1 MAHAFA
7 ILLALLRG
15 LGALLEMARERQW
28 LKAGEQQALADL
40 LRKQAD
46 DLQKAENAREA
57 ARRDHARVPR
67 DRGLPDDGFRRD

>member
-7 ILLALLRG
+7 IVLALLRG
-15 LGALLEMARERQW
+15 LGALLDIARERQW

-46 DLQKAENAREA
+46 DLQKAEDAREA
-57 ARRDHARVPR
+57 ARRDHAGVPR